1 MQLRSGFGVESTL
14 TTGDVRIDF
23 PAHIVFRTILKNT
36 HMVTD
41 LAEQSASGSNWSA
54 GQTVQSKMVSD
65 ANL

>member
-41 LAEQSASGSNWSA
+41 LAEQSASGSSA